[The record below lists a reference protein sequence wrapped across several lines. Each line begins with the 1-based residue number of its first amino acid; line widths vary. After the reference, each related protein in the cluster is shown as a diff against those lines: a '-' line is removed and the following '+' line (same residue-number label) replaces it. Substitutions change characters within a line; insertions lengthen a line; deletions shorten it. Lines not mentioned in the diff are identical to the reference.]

1 VVCSSC
7 SAENKQGAKF
17 CRECGTP
24 LVSRCPE
31 CGEPCEAGQRFCD
44 ECGASLADVADR
56 PAVARPAPAAT
67 PPAQSLPGPGAE
79 PELRFVSVLFVDL
92 VGFTALSEGREAE
105 DVRELLDRY
114 FGEARTIVERYGG
127 AIEKFIGDAVMA
139 VWGAP
144 LAREDDAERAV
155 RAALEIVDAVAVFG
169 AEVGDPGLR
178 ARAGVVTGQAAA
190 VESVHEGLV
199 VGDRVNTASRVQSA
213 ATPGSVLVD
222 EVTRQVSSAAIAFE
236 DAGEHSVK
244 GKAEP
249 LRLWR
254 AVRVVAGIGGS
265 EREEG
270 SEAPFLGR
278 DGELRLV
285 KDQFHQTVARRSAR
299 LVVVSGEPGVGKTRL
314 RREFSNYTD
323 GLADPYLWHLGRCLA
338 HGDGIAFWALSEMVR
353 QRFGIPQDA
362 PSTVIA
368 EKLDAGLAEWIPDPE
383 DRAFIAPR
391 LGALLGVAEPG
402 LGRAELF
409 AGWRLFFERLAS
421 VEPVILV
428 FEDMQWAD
436 QGLLEFIDQLL
447 DWSTSAPIFV
457 LVLARPELAAGREG
471 WPAGRRGATSVHL
484 EPLADDAVR
493 MLLSGLVDGLPEG
506 AADRIV
512 QQAQGIPLYAI
523 ETVRA
528 LADRGVLAERD
539 GRLEAVGE
547 VGELEVPASL
557 NALLASRLDALTQT
571 ERGLVKAMAA
581 FGGAFAR
588 ASAAALT
595 DIPEDNLDSTLASLV
610 RKQVLV
616 IRADPLSPDRGQY
629 AFAQAM
635 FRSVVYETL
644 PRKERKQRHLAA
656 AAHLAAVFA
665 DDGEEVAEM
674 IASHHL
680 AAYQAAASDPDAAEL
695 RQRAAAALQRAARR
709 AVTVGAP
716 DAARRGYLTASELV
730 QDESERTLLLE
741 QAGEMTVQA
750 GRAEEGI
757 ALLER
762 AAAAHAAAGRD
773 RERALTAYPIAEA
786 LRQLGRTREAAERIT
801 AALELLGPDGDQEDL
816 ARLNAIL
823 GRMLVSSGEYERA
836 AQAFETAL
844 RIAQALELP
853 DVLSEA
859 LNNKGNLYQWIG
871 RPQEARGLL
880 GLAVEVAGEHGLRD
894 HLARA
899 QGNAANQS
907 MLWDLP
913 GAREQTETAI
923 ALHRRRG
930 DRYRESITVG
940 NLLNLHLLAGRWNE
954 LEQIAATLLE
964 PEPDRPGHEHID
976 CQVLLLAAARG
987 RSDPRLID
995 RLAGWRD
1002 SDDTEIS
1009 ASFATAAA
1017 VLHLAEHQPAA
1028 TLEAGLPM
1036 LTTAIEAL
1044 GPATDAVRDAWSHVL
1059 EAALQLGRHDDARRI
1074 LALLDSR
1081 PPGLIPPYL
1090 RAQLARGRALVNAA
1104 ENNND
1109 TVNDDL
1115 HVAIETFEKLG
1126 YPYWLAVTH
1135 TDLAAWLIDQGRGEE
1150 ATPLLEHA
1158 IDTLTGLRATPA
1170 LDRAEQLAAAPARTR
1185 DPVA

>member
-7 SAENKQGAKF
+7 SAENKLGAKF
-17 CRECGTP
+17 CRECGAP
-24 LVSRCPE
+24 LLSRCPE
-31 CGEPCEAGQRFCD
+31 CGESYEAGQRFCD
-44 ECGASLADVADR
+44 ECGASLLDLPDN
-56 PAVARPAPAAT
+56 PAVPRSAQVAT
-67 PPAQSLPGPGAE
+67 PGAQPLPSPGAD

-92 VGFTALSEGREAE
+92 VGFTSLSEGREAE
-105 DVRELLDRY
+105 DVRELLGRY
-114 FGEARTIVERYGG
+114 FEAARTIVERYGG

-144 LAREDDAERAV
+144 IAREDDAERAV

-169 AEVGDPGLR
+169 AEVGDPDLR

-190 VESVHEGLV
+190 MESAHEGLV

-222 EVTRQVSSAAIAFE
+222 EVTRQVSSAAIVFE

-249 LRLWR
+249 LSLWR

-265 EREEG
+265 ERSEG
-270 SEAPFLGR
+270 SDAPFLGR

-323 GLADPYLWHLGRCLA
+323 GLADRYLWHLGRCLA

-362 PSTVIA
+362 PSAVIA
-368 EKLDAGLAEWIPDPE
+368 EKLDAGLAEWVPDLE
-383 DRAFIAPR
+383 NREFIAPR
-391 LGALLGVAEPG
+391 LGALLGVTEPG

-409 AGWRLFFERLAS
+409 AGWRLFFERLAM

-447 DWSTSAPIFV
+447 DWSTSVPIFV

-471 WPAGRRGATSVHL
+471 WPAGRRGGTSVHL

-539 GRLEAVGE
+539 GRLQAVGE

-557 NALLASRLDALTQT
+557 NALLASRLDALTPI

-581 FGGAFAR
+581 FGGAFPR
-588 ASAAALT
+588 ASAAALAAT
-595 DIPEDNLDSTLASLV
+595 PEDQLDPTLASLV

-635 FRSVVYETL
+635 FRSVVYDTL
-644 PRKERKQRHLAA
+644 PRRERKQRHLAA
-656 AAHLAAVFA
+656 AEHLGEVFA
-665 DDGEEVAEM
+665 EQGEEVAEM
-674 IASHHL
+674 IAAHRL
-680 AAYQAAASDPDAAEL
+680 AAYHAAGGDPDAAEL
-695 RQRAAAALQRAARR
+695 RERAGAALGRAARR
-709 AVTVGAP
+709 AATVGAP
-716 DAARRGYLTASELV
+716 DAAQRSYLTASELV
-730 QDESERTLLLE
+730 QDEFERTVLIE
-741 QAGEMTVQA
+741 RGGEMAVRA
-750 GRAEEGI
+750 GRNEEGVG
-757 ALLER
+757 LLDH
-762 AAAAHAAAGRD
+762 AAAAYAAAGRD
-773 RERALTAYPIAEA
+773 REQALTAYSIAQA
-786 LRQLGRTREAAERIT
+786 LRQLGRPGEAAERVT
-801 AALELLGPDGDQEDL
+801 AALELLGPGGNQEDL

-823 GRMLVSSGEYERA
+823 GRALVFTGEYERA
-836 AQAFETAL
+836 APAIETAL
-844 RIAQALELP
+844 RIAQELELP
-853 DVLSEA
+853 DVFSEA
-859 LNNKGNLYQWIG
+859 VNNKGILYLWTG
-871 RPQEARGLL
+871 RPLEAHALST
-880 GLAVEVAGEHGLRD
+880 LAVDVADEHGLGE

-899 QGNAANQS
+899 RANAASFS
-907 MLWDLP
+907 MMWDLP
-913 GAREQTETAI
+913 DVREQTEAVV
-923 ALHRRRG
+923 AQYRRLG
-930 DRYRESITVG
+930 DRYFEGISAG
-940 NLLNLHLLAGRWNE
+940 NLMGVHILAGRWDE
-954 LEQIAATLLE
+954 AEQFAAELLE
-964 PEPDRPGHEHID
+964 PDLDRPGHEHIHYRL
-976 CQVLLLAAARG
+976 VLLTAARG
-987 RSDPRLID
+987 QPDPAWLD
-995 RLAGWRD
+995 RFAGWID
-1002 SDDTEIS
+1002 GDDVELA
-1009 ASFATAAA
+1009 ASFGAMAA
-1017 VLHLAEHQPAA
+1017 VTHLADRQPAA
-1028 TLEAGLPM
+1028 ALEAGLPM
-1036 LTTAIEAL
+1036 LSTAIEAL
-1044 GPATDAVRDAWSHVL
+1044 SPANDAVRDAWPHVL

-1074 LALLDSR
+1074 LALLDTR
-1081 PPGLIPPYL
+1081 PPGLIPPLL
-1090 RAQLARGRALVNAA
+1090 RAQLARGRALLNAA
-1104 ENNND
+1104 ESHHD
-1109 TVNDDL
+1109 TVYDDL
-1115 HVAIETFEKLG
+1115 QLAIDSFRKLG
-1126 YPYWLAVTH
+1126 YPYWLAVTE
-1135 TDLAAWLIDQGRGEE
+1135 TDLAAWLIDQGRSEE
-1150 ATPLLEHA
+1150 AMPLLEHA
-1158 IDTLTGLRATPA
+1158 IDTLTALRATPA
-1170 LDRAEQLAAAPARTR
+1170 LKRAEQLAAAPARTR

>member
-1 VVCSSC
+1 MVCSSC
-7 SAENKQGAKF
+7 SAENKEGAKF
-17 CRECGTP
+17 CRECGAP
-24 LVSRCPE
+24 LVSRCRE
-31 CGEPCEAGQRFCD
+31 CGESYEPGQRFCD
-44 ECGASLADVADR
+44 ECGASLADVPDR
-56 PAVARPAPAAT
+56 PAVPRPAMAAT
-67 PPAQSLPGPGAE
+67 SAAKPPPSPGAE

-105 DVRELLDRY
+105 DVRELLGRY
-114 FGEARTIVERYGG
+114 FEAARTIVDRYGG

-139 VWGAP
+139 VWGVP
-144 LAREDDAERAV
+144 MAREDDAERAV

-169 AEVGDPGLR
+169 AEVGDASLR

-222 EVTRQVSSAAIAFE
+222 EVTRQVSSAAIVFE

-244 GKAEP
+244 GKSEP

-265 EREEG
+265 ERSEG

-285 KDQFHQTVARRSAR
+285 KDQLHQTVARRSAR
-299 LVVVSGEPGVGKTRL
+299 LVVVSGEPGVGKSRL

-323 GLADPYLWHLGRCLA
+323 GLADRYLWHLGRCLA

-362 PSTVIA
+362 PSAVIA
-368 EKLDAGLAEWIPDPE
+368 EKLDAGLAEWVPDPE
-383 DRAFIAPR
+383 DREFIAPR

-409 AGWRLFFERLAS
+409 AGWRLFFERLAM

-447 DWSTSAPIFV
+447 DWSTSVPIFV
-457 LVLARPELAAGREG
+457 LVLARPELAVGREG
-471 WPAGRRGATSVHL
+471 WPAGRRGATSAHL

-557 NALLASRLDALTQT
+557 NALLASRLDALTPM

-581 FGGAFAR
+581 FGGAFPR
-588 ASAAALT
+588 ASAAALS
-595 DIPEDNLDSTLASLV
+595 DIPEDRLDPTLASLV

-635 FRSVVYETL
+635 FRSVVYDTL
-644 PRKERKQRHLAA
+644 PRRERKQRHLAA
-656 AAHLAAVFA
+656 AEHLGNVFA
-665 DDGEEVAEM
+665 EQGEEVAEM

-680 AAYQAAASDPDAAEL
+680 AAHEAAADDPDAPEL

-709 AVTVGAP
+709 AATVGAP
-716 DAARRGYLTASELV
+716 DAAQRGYLAASELV
-730 QDESERTLLLE
+730 EDERERTALIE
-741 QAGEMTVQA
+741 RAGEMMVQA
-750 GRAEEGI
+750 GRAEDGI
-757 ALLER
+757 GLLDR
-762 AAAAHAAAGRD
+762 AAATHAAAGRN
-773 RERALTAYPIAEA
+773 RERALTVYPIAAA
-786 LRQLGRTREAAERIT
+786 LRQLGRTREADERVT
-801 AALELLGPDGDQEDL
+801 GALELLGPDGDEEDL
-816 ARLNAIL
+816 ARLHAIL
-823 GRMLVSSGEYERA
+823 GRVLVFSGQHDRA
-836 AQAFETAL
+836 APAIETAL
-844 RIAQALELP
+844 RIAEALELP

-859 LNNKGNLYQWIG
+859 LNNKGILYLWIG
-871 RPQEARGLL
+871 RPREAGALSA
-880 GLAVEVAGEHGLRD
+880 LAVEVADEHGLGE

-899 QGNAANQS
+899 QANAAS
-907 MLWDLP
+907 FSLLWDLP
-913 GAREQTETAI
+913 DAREQTETVM
-923 ALHRRRG
+923 ALYRRRG
-930 DRYRESITVG
+930 DRYFESISAG
-940 NLLNLHLLAGRWNE
+940 NLMTLHMLAGRWDQ
-954 LEQIAATLLE
+954 LEQLATELLE
-964 PEPDRPGHEHID
+964 HEPDRPGRENIASPL
-976 CQVLLLAAARG
+976 VMLTAARG
-987 RSDPRLID
+987 QPARAWLD
-995 RLAGWRD
+995 RLARWGE
-1002 SDDTEIS
+1002 SDDVELS
-1009 ASFATAAA
+1009 ASFDAA
-1017 VLHLAEHQPAA
+1017 VAITHLAEHEPAA
-1028 TLEAGLPM
+1028 ALEAGLPM

-1044 GPATDAVRDAWSHVL
+1044 GPASDAVRDAWSYVL
-1059 EAALQLGRHDDARRI
+1059 EAALQLGSHDDARRI
-1074 LALLDSR
+1074 LALLDTR

-1090 RAQLARGRALVNAA
+1090 RAQLARGHALVNAA
-1104 ENNND
+1104 ENNHD

-1115 HVAIETFEKLG
+1115 RVAIGSFEKLG
-1126 YPYWLAVTH
+1126 YPYWLAVTQ
-1135 TDLAAWLIDQGRGEE
+1135 TDLAAWLIDQSRGEE
-1150 ATPLLEHA
+1150 ATPLLEDA
-1158 IDTLTGLRATPA
+1158 IDTLTALRATPA
-1170 LDRAEQLAAAPARTR
+1170 LDRAEQLAAAAPQTR
-1185 DPVA
+1185 APVA